1 MSRHTEP
8 ATDRHHAGAQRPA
21 RRSSH
26 DRKLQH
32 GTRVVA
38 VARLTATTV
47 EVLGHGVYEHAPASA
62 AVRQRLAEA
71 LEAADQV
78 AVDYEP
84 MLESLSR
91 YMSVD
96 RAKQFRSQFHSR
108 SARRK
113 ASSERAHDLSAHVRT
128 HRVRLDHGTVVDLD
142 TCVAVPVEDFAAY
155 ASGCSVVPVSA

>member
-1 MSRHTEP
+1 MSRHAEP
-8 ATDRHHAGAQRPA
+8 ATGRHHMGVQRPT
-21 RRSSH
+21 RRSAH

-71 LEAADQV
+71 LEAADRV
-78 AVDYEP
+78 TVDYEP

-91 YMSVD
+91 YMSDD
-96 RAKQFRSQFHSR
+96 RAKQFRSQFR
-108 SARRK
+108 NRTARRK
-113 ASSERAHDLSAHVRT
+113 ATADRAHDLAAHIRT
-128 HRVRLDHGTVVDLD
+128 HQVRLDHGTIVDLD
-142 TCVAVPVEDFAAY
+142 ACVAVPVQDFAAY
-155 ASGCSVVPVSA
+155 SSGCSVVPVSS

>member
-1 MSRHTEP
+1 MSRHAEP
-8 ATDRHHAGAQRPA
+8 ATNRHPMGAQRPA

-26 DRKLQH
+26 ERKLQH

-38 VARLTATTV
+38 VGRLTATTV

-71 LEAADQV
+71 IEAADRV
-78 AVDYEP
+78 TVDYEP

-91 YMSVD
+91 YMSAD
-96 RAKQFRSQFHSR
+96 RAQQFRSQFRNR

-113 ASSERAHDLSAHVRT
+113 ASSERAHDLSAHVGT
-128 HRVRLDHGTVVDLD
+128 HQVRLDHGTVVDLD
-142 TCVAVPVEDFAAY
+142 TCVAVPVQDFAAY
-155 ASGCSVVPVSA
+155 ASGCSVVPYSS